1 MAYYTST
8 KAQLGSGLRKVLNI
22 SPQVTS
28 VIPGFTYIDHKILA
42 ALSHGVKTYRQTDL
56 DKMDQD
62 RLCEVMKDGGIDF
75 SKILKIC
82 GKRPQTGGDSSSSSA
97 TATADEAPD
106 SASSSSSAKATAD
119 EAPNS
124 ASSSSSAKATADEAP
139 DSASSSSSAKATA
152 DEAPDS
158 ASSSSSAKA
167 TADGVKPLTGM
178 EMFERSH
185 KMCKSM
191 LTDGVGVV

>member
-1 MAYYTST
+1 
-8 KAQLGSGLRKVLNI
+8 
-22 SPQVTS
+22 
-28 VIPGFTYIDHKILA
+28 
-42 ALSHGVKTYRQTDL
+42 
-56 DKMDQD
+56 
-62 RLCEVMKDGGIDF
+62 VMKDGGFDF

-119 EAPNS
+119 EAP
-124 ASSSSSAKATADEAP
+124 
-139 DSASSSSSAKATA
+139 
-152 DEAPDS
+152 DS

-178 EMFERSH
+178 EMFQLSH
-185 KMCKSM
+185 KMCKSFR
-191 LTDGVGVV
+191 TDGVGVV